1 MAEQQARRG
10 GCMFVARGGGIFG
23 LSPCARV
30 NKGRQTARTVMATC
44 WSSSKGLGG
53 SAPLPWP
60 LLPSPLVRAAVGEP
74 HENDGDPA
82 GAALKGIGLTPAVGA
97 ERLRLRL
104 RGGCCCRWGLRR
116 RGCLAPPSRPGLW
129 AATRA
134 RPGFVHGSERP
145 RGSLCSPLKEVVVP
159 GKLHHGA

>member
-44 WSSSKGLGG
+44 WSSSKGLSG

-82 GAALKGIGLTPAVGA
+82 GAALKGIGLAPAVGA
-97 ERLRLRL
+97 GTTAEK
-104 RGGCCCRWGLRR
+104 
-116 RGCLAPPSRPGLW
+116 
-129 AATRA
+129 
-134 RPGFVHGSERP
+134 
-145 RGSLCSPLKEVVVP
+145 LKEDAEADALDCDCDCDCEAGVVV
-159 GKLHHGA
+159 GGV